1 MTLYEK
7 TQQAKFNMRTA
18 LKTGKTVK
26 NLSVKTAKDTYGL
39 GIAYLTFQEDVGFSV
54 HQKTLR

>member
-1 MTLYEK
+1 
-7 TQQAKFNMRTA
+7 MRTA

-54 HQKTLR
+54 HQKTLH

>member
-1 MTLYEK
+1 
-7 TQQAKFNMRTA
+7 MRTA

-26 NLSVKTAKDTYGL
+26 NLSVKTAKIRTDW